1 MSRGHAPTTTL
12 VLSAIV
18 AAVAATVA
26 LFVPFAGAQSDG
38 CDYVVATGGSDR
50 AQGTAAA
57 PLASV
62 DELLD
67 RLERGEIGC
76 LRSGT
81 YVADQF
87 KLSTPEVKLT
97 SYPGEHATLRGR
109 LRLNA
114 GADGAVVENLLL
126 DGRNPDDLLGPLIYA
141 DRVVLRGNEI
151 TNHNTAICV
160 HIDDYPGE
168 SAPRGV
174 LIENNEIHHCGR
186 LPATNHDH
194 GIYIANARETVIR
207 GNLIYANADRGIQFY
222 PNADDSLVTGNVIDG
237 NGQGVLFGGGSSSS
251 SDRNVVEG
259 NVISNSKIRYNVES
273 YWQGPTGES
282 NLVRRNCVWS
292 ASGKYSGS
300 PKGSGVAPSMSGASA
315 GNNLIAE
322 PSYLNLGGGDF
333 SLGPGACGDF
343 VSSSMPKPPAE
354 PIEPSEPA
362 APPAES
368 SESTPPTAPSEPE
381 VQPSDLAPPVVQP
394 SEPSEPAVAPTEPV
408 ADDEPGAA
416 PKPPRKGKRRGKRGR
431 REGRSVTAAKHRGSS
446 CAAAGV
452 SDRLVG
458 TPGRD
463 RLTGGRGR
471 DRIKGH
477 AGNDELGDNGGRD
490 CLIGNAGR
498 DRLYA
503 ADGRVDVVRCG
514 RGRDI
519 AVVDRIDRVHGC
531 ERTVLR

>member
-12 VLSAIV
+12 VLAALF

-26 LFVPFAGAQSDG
+26 LFVPFAGAQADS
-38 CDYVVATGGSDR
+38 CDYVVATGGSDQ
-50 AQGTAAA
+50 AQGTSAA

-67 RLERGEIGC
+67 RLEQGETGC

-97 SYPGEHATLRGR
+97 SYPGERATLRGR

-237 NGQGVLFGGGSSSS
+237 NGQGVIFGGGGSSS

-259 NVISNSKIRYNVES
+259 NVISNSKLRYNVES
-273 YWQGPTGES
+273 HWQGPTGS
-282 NLVRRNCVWS
+282 GNIARRNCVWS
-292 ASGKYSGS
+292 TSSKYSGS
-300 PKGSGVAPSMSGASA
+300 PEGSGIKPSMSGASA
-315 GNNLIAE
+315 SDNVVAE
-322 PSYLNLGGGDF
+322 PSYLNLGDGEF

-343 VSSSMPKPPAE
+343 VSSSMPE
-354 PIEPSEPA
+354 PQAEPSEPP
-362 APPAES
+362 APPAPPSEPPTEPSEPPAPPSES
-368 SESTPPTAPSEPE
+368 SEPTAPSEPPT
-381 VQPSDLAPPVVQP
+381 PSLWFNHPIRLRLSSSRPSRPSRSLRRPRPPSMTNPRWLRRRPARASAGGSAGSATAGRSRSPGIVARAALRP
-394 SEPSEPAVAPTEPV
+394 ESATGWSEPPAAIGLP
-408 ADDEPGAA
+408 
-416 PKPPRKGKRRGKRGR
+416 
-431 REGRSVTAAKHRGSS
+431 
-446 CAAAGV
+446 AAAARTGSRV
-452 SDRLVG
+452 
-458 TPGRD
+458 TPA
-463 RLTGGRGR
+463 TTSS
-471 DRIKGH
+471 
-477 AGNDELGDNGGRD
+477 AMTV
-490 CLIGNAGR
+490 
-498 DRLYA
+498 A
-503 ADGRVDVVRCG
+503 AT
-514 RGRDI
+514 
-519 AVVDRIDRVHGC
+519 A
-531 ERTVLR
+531 

>member
-12 VLSAIV
+12 VLAALF

-26 LFVPFAGAQSDG
+26 LFVPFAGAQADS
-38 CDYVVATGGSDR
+38 CDYVVATGGSDQ
-50 AQGTAAA
+50 AQGTSAA

-67 RLERGEIGC
+67 RLEQGETGC

-237 NGQGVLFGGGSSSS
+237 NGQGVIFGGGGSSS

-259 NVISNSKIRYNVES
+259 NVISNSKLRYNVES
-273 YWQGPTGES
+273 HWQGPTGS
-282 NLVRRNCVWS
+282 GNIARRNCVWS
-292 ASGKYSGS
+292 TSSKYSGS
-300 PKGSGVAPSMSGASA
+300 PEGSGIKPSMSGASA
-315 GNNLIAE
+315 SDNVVAE
-322 PSYLNLGGGDF
+322 PSYLNLGDGEF

-343 VSSSMPKPPAE
+343 VSSSMPE
-354 PIEPSEPA
+354 PQAEPSEPP
-362 APPAES
+362 APPAPPSEPPTEPSEPPAPPSES
-368 SESTPPTAPSEPE
+368 SEPTAPSEPSE
-381 VQPSDLAPPVVQP
+381 PTAPSEPVVQPSDPTPPVVQP
-394 SEPSEPAVAPTEPV
+394 TEPT
-408 ADDEPGAA
+408 
-416 PKPPRKGKRRGKRGR
+416 PR
-431 REGRSVTAAKHRGSS
+431 
-446 CAAAGV
+446 
-452 SDRLVG
+452 
-458 TPGRD
+458 
-463 RLTGGRGR
+463 
-471 DRIKGH
+471 
-477 AGNDELGDNGGRD
+477 
-490 CLIGNAGR
+490 AGR
-498 DRLYA
+498 CADRA
-503 ADGRVDVVRCG
+503 RR
-514 RGRDI
+514 R
-519 AVVDRIDRVHGC
+519 
-531 ERTVLR
+531 

>member
-1 MSRGHAPTTTL
+1 MSTPMSRGHAPTTTL
-12 VLSAIV
+12 VLSAIA

-273 YWQGPTGES
+273 YWQGPTGS
-282 NLVRRNCVWS
+282 GNVARRNCVWS

-322 PSYLNLGGGDF
+322 PGAAIQASQGSASAACSELLKNYRAGYKGKGGSGRGKSDGRRRARCGR
-333 SLGPGACGDF
+333 SASRTELLAGTRAADRLKGGAGNQRIRGMSGNDRIKAGPGRDCLLGD
-343 VSSSMPKPPAE
+343 
-354 PIEPSEPA
+354 
-362 APPAES
+362 
-368 SESTPPTAPSEPE
+368 
-381 VQPSDLAPPVVQP
+381 
-394 SEPSEPAVAPTEPV
+394 
-408 ADDEPGAA
+408 
-416 PKPPRKGKRRGKRGR
+416 R
-431 REGRSVTAAKHRGSS
+431 
-446 CAAAGV
+446 
-452 SDRLVG
+452 
-458 TPGRD
+458 GRD
-463 RLTGGRGR
+463 RL
-471 DRIKGH
+471 H
-477 AGNDELGDNGGRD
+477 AK
-490 CLIGNAGR
+490 
-498 DRLYA
+498 
-503 ADGRVDVVRCG
+503 DGRRDFVRCG
-514 RGRDI
+514 RGRDVAI
-519 AVVDRIDRVHGC
+519 VDRRDRVRHC
-531 ERTVLR
+531 EKIVRG

>member
-12 VLSAIV
+12 VLAALF

-26 LFVPFAGAQSDG
+26 LFVPFAGAQADS
-38 CDYVVATGGSDR
+38 CDYVVATGGSDQ
-50 AQGTAAA
+50 AQGTSAA

-67 RLERGEIGC
+67 RLEQGETGC

-97 SYPGEHATLRGR
+97 SYPGERATLRGR

-237 NGQGVLFGGGSSSS
+237 NGQGVIFGGGGSSS

-259 NVISNSKIRYNVES
+259 NVISNSKLRYNVES
-273 YWQGPTGES
+273 HWQGPTGS
-282 NLVRRNCVWS
+282 GNIARRNCVWS
-292 ASGKYSGS
+292 TSSKYSGS
-300 PKGSGVAPSMSGASA
+300 PEGSGIKPSMSGASA
-315 GNNLIAE
+315 
-322 PSYLNLGGGDF
+322 
-333 SLGPGACGDF
+333 
-343 VSSSMPKPPAE
+343 
-354 PIEPSEPA
+354 
-362 APPAES
+362 
-368 SESTPPTAPSEPE
+368 
-381 VQPSDLAPPVVQP
+381 SDNVV
-394 SEPSEPAVAPTEPV
+394 A
-408 ADDEPGAA
+408 EPGAA
-416 PKPPRKGKRRGKRGR
+416 SQASQGATSAACAELLKDWAGVNGKRGSGR
-431 REGRSVTAAKHRGSS
+431 GKGGAGRHARCGRS
-446 CAAAGV
+446 AGRAELLAGTRAG
-452 SDRLVG
+452 DRLKG
-458 TPGRD
+458 GAGNQRIRGMSGNDRIKAGPGRDCLLGDGGRD
-463 RLTGGRGR
+463 RL
-471 DRIKGH
+471 H
-477 AGNDELGDNGGRD
+477 AK
-490 CLIGNAGR
+490 
-498 DRLYA
+498 
-503 ADGRVDVVRCG
+503 DGRRDLVRCG
-514 RGRDI
+514 RGRDVAI
-519 AVVDRIDRVHGC
+519 VDRKDRVRRC
-531 ERTVLR
+531 EKIVFG

>member
-1 MSRGHAPTTTL
+1 MTLPFVGLLVLGAVVFLLPSDGGEAGAPEGSAGVVCDRVTPPGTTTE
-12 VLSAIV
+12 I
-18 AAVAATVA
+18 
-26 LFVPFAGAQSDG
+26 FVRSLEPGE
-38 CDYVVATGGSDR
+38 
-50 AQGTAAA
+50 TA
-57 PLASV
+57 
-62 DELLD
+62 
-67 RLERGEIGC
+67 C
-76 LRSGT
+76 LREGT
-81 YVADQF
+81 HTATETIELTSPGV
-87 KLSTPEVKLT
+87 TLT

-282 NLVRRNCVWS
+282 NLVRRNCVFGG
-292 ASGKYSGS
+292 ARDDGQGGIERPAEGFEELGNLVADPLYVDRAAGDFTLAEDS
-300 PKGSGVAPSMSGASA
+300 PCAK
-315 GNNLIAE
+315 
-322 PSYLNLGGGDF
+322 LGG
-333 SLGPGACGDF
+333 
-343 VSSSMPKPPAE
+343 
-354 PIEPSEPA
+354 
-362 APPAES
+362 
-368 SESTPPTAPSEPE
+368 
-381 VQPSDLAPPVVQP
+381 
-394 SEPSEPAVAPTEPV
+394 
-408 ADDEPGAA
+408 
-416 PKPPRKGKRRGKRGR
+416 
-431 REGRSVTAAKHRGSS
+431 
-446 CAAAGV
+446 
-452 SDRLVG
+452 
-458 TPGRD
+458 
-463 RLTGGRGR
+463 
-471 DRIKGH
+471 
-477 AGNDELGDNGGRD
+477 
-490 CLIGNAGR
+490 
-498 DRLYA
+498 
-503 ADGRVDVVRCG
+503 
-514 RGRDI
+514 
-519 AVVDRIDRVHGC
+519 
-531 ERTVLR
+531 